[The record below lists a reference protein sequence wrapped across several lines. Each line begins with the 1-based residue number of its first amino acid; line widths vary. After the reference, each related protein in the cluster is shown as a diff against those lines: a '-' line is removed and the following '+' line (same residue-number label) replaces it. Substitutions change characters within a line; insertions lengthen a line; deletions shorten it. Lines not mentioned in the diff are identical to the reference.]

1 MPGGVTEGVAGAGRL
16 TLLLT
21 SPRLPAGLLTREAW
35 QVLEA
40 ADEVLGHAGE
50 PQVEA
55 VVAAGVGVAPAAAPD
70 GLPIGRHLV
79 ARAAGRSV
87 VWVGSSD
94 ADPGL
99 TDTVAAEVTRL
110 VGAGGTPPAVEVLVG
125 SWDPPGARVL
135 DLVAVM
141 DRLRSPGGCPWDAQQ
156 TPATLVPYL
165 VEEAHEAVEA
175 IEAAADA
182 ERRGEVADR
191 AAVVEELGDV
201 LLQVAFHARVG
212 EEHPSTPFDLDDI
225 ADAIV
230 TKLVRRHPHV
240 FGAEGEFGSD
250 AADAGAVEANW
261 EQIKAGEK
269 AARGEDGGGPLAGI
283 PVALPPLARAT
294 KVVSRLRRR
303 GRTSLLGTV
312 LASGDPSPEAV
323 AGRRLLAV
331 VAELEAAG
339 IDPDQAVRGVLREL
353 DARLSAGR

>member
-1 MPGGVTEGVAGAGRL
+1 MSGGRL

-40 ADEVLGHAGE
+40 ADEVLGHPDE
-50 PQVEA
+50 PQVAA
-55 VVAAGVGVAPAAAPD
+55 VTAAGLSVADPASAHPD
-70 GLPIGRHLV
+70 LPLGRDLV
-79 ARAAGRSV
+79 ARADGRAV

-110 VGAGGTPPAVEVLVG
+110 VGAGVTPPDVEVLVG

-156 TPATLVPYL
+156 TPSTLVPYL

-182 ERRGEVADR
+182 EARGAVPDR
-191 AAVVEELGDV
+191 VAVVEELGDV

-212 EEHPSTPFDLDDI
+212 EEHPHTPFDLDDV

-240 FGAEGEFGSD
+240 FAVDGSFGSD

-269 AARGEDGGGPLAGI
+269 AARGDGDTGPLAGV
-283 PVALPPLARAT
+283 PAGLPPLARAT

-303 GRTSLLGTV
+303 DAADLLDGALTDD
-312 LASGDPSPEAV
+312 DPAPTAV
-323 AGRRLLAV
+323 AGRRLLSL
-331 VAELEAAG
+331 VAELEADG
-339 IDPDQAVRGVLREL
+339 VDPDQALRGVLRTL
-353 DARLSAGR
+353 DAAATRPGPPDRDR